1 MCAPNVPLDM
11 GGILVELLSQTSKL
25 IERVDCLTVK
35 VESVESNMNSQI
47 SGLAVE
53 MRGLAVAQSL
63 QLEEL
68 SILSSQSQSSSSSKQ
83 SERVLD
89 VVADHRWI
97 CPVCHRTPPFSHADS
112 FKGHIRNLSKQPLN
126 NSAHC
131 YLHAAS
137 AEHRSLVENFP
148 GESFDVNKMF
158 AKKRLSRSRP
168 AMYQNRAGLVVIWV
182 IGIQKQQ
189 RSENFRQCQLHG
201 CQRICIWP
209 RCLRL
214 MRPGACSRSPA
225 AARSCG
231 QCCIINVHIP
241 KKTCR

>member
-97 CPVCHRTPPFSHADS
+97 CPVCHRMPPFSHADS
-112 FKGHIRNLSKQPLN
+112 FKGHIRNLFNQPLN

-137 AEHRSLVENFP
+137 AEHRSLVDNFP
-148 GESFDVNKMF
+148 GECFDVKAVSFVSALYDFVRKNCTKLVTDAEAHSAVSSF
-158 AKKRLSRSRP
+158 ILRCSVRRDVAVRSSSVSSSSHSSLSS
-168 AMYQNRAGLVVIWV
+168 QDDVDDGLPPFHPPSV
-182 IGIQKQQ
+182 
-189 RSENFRQCQLHG
+189 SDSDAN
-201 CQRICIWP
+201 
-209 RCLRL
+209 L
-214 MRPGACSRSPA
+214 MVDGE
-225 AARSCG
+225 
-231 QCCIINVHIP
+231 
-241 KKTCR
+241 

>member
-1 MCAPNVPLDM
+1 MC
-11 GGILVELLSQTSKL
+11 Q
-25 IERVDCLTVK
+25 R
-35 VESVESNMNSQI
+35 
-47 SGLAVE
+47 
-53 MRGLAVAQSL
+53 
-63 QLEEL
+63 
-68 SILSSQSQSSSSSKQ
+68 
-83 SERVLD
+83 SE
-89 VVADHRWI
+89 I
-97 CPVCHRTPPFSHADS
+97 CGVCHFQNNNRCFRQRTWNSCIPHLQRKAST
-112 FKGHIRNLSKQPLN
+112 KQPLN
-126 NSAHC
+126 HSAHC

-231 QCCIINVHIP
+231 QCCIVNVHIP

>member
-1 MCAPNVPLDM
+1 MCAPNVSLDM
-11 GGILVELLSQTSKL
+11 GGILSELLSQTSKL

-47 SGLAVE
+47 FGLAVE

-68 SILSSQSQSSSSSKQ
+68 SSQSQSSSSSKK

-97 CPVCHRTPPFSHADS
+97 CPVCHRMPPFSHADS
-112 FKGHIRNLSKQPLN
+112 FKGHIRNLFKQPLN

-137 AEHRSLVENFP
+137 AEHRSLVDNFP
-148 GESFDVNKMF
+148 GDSFDVKAVAFVSALYDFVRKNCTKLVTDAEAHSAVSSF
-158 AKKRLSRSRP
+158 ILRCSVRRDVAVRSSSVSSSSHSSLSS
-168 AMYQNRAGLVVIWV
+168 QDGVNDGLPPFHPPSV
-182 IGIQKQQ
+182 KD
-189 RSENFRQCQLHG
+189 SDAN
-201 CQRICIWP
+201 
-209 RCLRL
+209 L
-214 MRPGACSRSPA
+214 MVDGE
-225 AARSCG
+225 
-231 QCCIINVHIP
+231 
-241 KKTCR
+241 